1 MNSLQKWCKDNLHVI
16 EASAN
21 GEVVQIKPTGCEQ
34 WVDIDCP
41 CFRGDLAYEYRIKP
55 RTIKIGD
62 FDVPEPM
69 REAPNGGVEVF
80 SPMPASQEM
89 YWSWP
94 WWGSKADFLALN
106 RGVVHCNMD
115 SAVAHSIAIISL
127 TEPK

>member
-34 WVDIDCP
+34 WVDIDYP
-41 CFRGDLAYEYRIKP
+41 CFRGDLAYEYRVKP

-69 REAPNGGVEVF
+69 RTDIGIGNKYFTPSLASASAIGCKWLGDGRDYELLRNGLCHDTCEAAEVH
-80 SPMPASQEM
+80 A
-89 YWSWP
+89 
-94 WWGSKADFLALN
+94 KALIALT
-106 RGVVHCNMD
+106 
-115 SAVAHSIAIISL
+115 SA
-127 TEPK
+127 K